1 VTGIRH
7 WRLKDVRDMRRYLLV
22 LDRDLATA
30 DEPRP
35 APVNYLAARQEE
47 EPCQVV
53 VLALVRSRKAQVPAF
68 MRLRLSNSIGRYGRT
83 NLPQH
88 DVIAAEH
95 RMNSAVFQVE
105 RVGCHA
111 AGVITRQR
119 QLGLAVRGEIH
130 GRHYDEVL
138 LVTGRS
144 SGTWL
149 ARFVR
154 LDPVHRL
161 RLRLGHRLTVFPLGD
176 PAPQVAPVS

>member
-1 VTGIRH
+1 
-7 WRLKDVRDMRRYLLV
+7 MRRCLLV

-30 DEPRP
+30 DEPKP
-35 APVNYLAARQEE
+35 GPVSYLAAGQEE
-47 EPCQVV
+47 EPCEVV
-53 VLALVRSRKAQVPAF
+53 VLGLVRSRQ
-68 MRLRLSNSIGRYGRT
+68 
-83 NLPQH
+83 
-88 DVIAAEH
+88 
-95 RMNSAVFQVE
+95 
-105 RVGCHA
+105 VGCHA
-111 AGVITRQR
+111 IGISTRQR

-130 GRHYDEVL
+130 GRHYDEVI

-149 ARFVR
+149 TRLLR